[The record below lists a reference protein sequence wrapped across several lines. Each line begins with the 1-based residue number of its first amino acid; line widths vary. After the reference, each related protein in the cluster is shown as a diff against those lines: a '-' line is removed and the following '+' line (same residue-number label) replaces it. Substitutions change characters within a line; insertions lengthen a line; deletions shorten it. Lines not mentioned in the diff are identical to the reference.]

1 MTSRRS
7 FIRNMS
13 LAVSG
18 VMLGGCNLFE
28 ISPAKQ
34 NTNAVTG
41 KVKNTNP
48 IAEKAR
54 NAMLAMQ
61 RASWEQGTAIQ
72 AMIECEDHDM
82 LRLLVN
88 EALVRQRPDGRTCML
103 GSDSNVTDP
112 VAAGYG
118 ILKCHELFGDE
129 KYKQAADK
137 LYNYCKN
144 IAPRNEAGTLYHVTY
159 AKEIWSDSI
168 YMLPPFLAAYGDYDE
183 CMKQI
188 RGYRAC
194 LWNPDKKLYHHR
206 WSDNNNS
213 FIEARFWGGGNGW
226 AAASFAI
233 IYELLPDDRQTYKT
247 EIATYLTELL
257 DGLQANVRPDGLF
270 NDFVGASDSFVETN
284 LSLMAAFAIFKG
296 IKTGA
301 IDTKYLEFARKMKD
315 GALAKV
321 DEYGYVREAAGSPYF
336 NSPGTST
343 EAQAF
348 LLMMLAEEQKLAF
361 S

>member
-1 MTSRRS
+1 MISRRH
-7 FIRNMS
+7 FIRNTS
-13 LAVSG
+13 LALSG
-18 VMLGGCNLFE
+18 VMLGGCN
-28 ISPAKQ
+28 ISGNSSTKKQ
-34 NTNAVTG
+34 STNA
-41 KVKNTNP
+41 

-54 NAMLAMQ
+54 NAMLSMQ
-61 RASWEQGTAIQ
+61 RASWEQGTTVQ
-72 AMIECEDHDM
+72 SMIECADHDM

-88 EALVRQRPDGRTCML
+88 EALVRQFPDGRTCML
-103 GSDSNVTDP
+103 GSDNNVTDP

-118 ILKCHELFGDE
+118 ILKCYELFGDE
-129 KYKQAADK
+129 KYKSGADK

-144 IAPRNEAGTLYHVTY
+144 IAPRNAAGTLYHVTY

-183 CMKQI
+183 CLKQI

-206 WSDNNNS
+206 WSDDDNC

-233 IYELLPDDRQTYKT
+233 IYELLPADQQVYKT

-257 DGLQANVRPDGLF
+257 DGLQSNVRPDGLF
-270 NDFVGASDSFVETN
+270 NDFVGEQGSFVETN
-284 LSLMAAFAIFKG
+284 LSQMVAFAIFKG
-296 IKTGA
+296 VNAGA
-301 IDTKYLEFARKMKD
+301 IDAKYLEFAQKMKV

-321 DEYGYVREAAGSPYF
+321 DEFGYVQDAAGSPFF

-348 LLMMLAEEQKLAF
+348 LLMMLASEEKLAG
-361 S
+361 

>member
-1 MTSRRS
+1 MISRRH
-7 FIRNMS
+7 FISNS
-13 LAVSG
+13 GLAFSG
-18 VMLGGCNLFE
+18 VMLGSCSISSAQKQKTNL
-28 ISPAKQ
+28 
-34 NTNAVTG
+34 V
-41 KVKNTNP
+41 
-48 IAEKAR
+48 AEKVR

-72 AMIECEDHDM
+72 AMIECADFEM

-88 EALVRQRPDGRTCML
+88 EALVRQTSDGRTCML
-103 GSDSNVTDP
+103 GSNNNVTDP

-118 ILKCHELFGDE
+118 ILKCHELFGDD
-129 KYKQAADK
+129 KYKQAADR

-144 IAPRNEAGTLYHVTY
+144 IAPRNEAGTVYHVNNSR
-159 AKEIWSDSI
+159 EIWSDSI

-183 CMKQI
+183 CLKQI

-194 LWNPDKKLYHHR
+194 LWNEDQKLYSHR
-206 WSDNNNS
+206 WSDDQNG
-213 FIEARFWGGGNGW
+213 FINAKFWGGGNGW

-233 IYELLPDDRQTYKT
+233 IYELLPAEQQAYKT

-257 DGLQANVRPDGLF
+257 DGLQATVRPDGLF
-270 NDFVGASDSFVETN
+270 NDFVGESDSFVETN
-284 LSLMAAFAIFKG
+284 LSQMAAFAIFKSV
-296 IKTGA
+296 KTGA
-301 IDTKYLEFARKMKD
+301 IDPKYLEFAKKMKE

-321 DEYGYVREAAGSPYF
+321 DEFGYVQGAAGSPFF

-348 LLMMLAEEQKLAF
+348 FLMMLAIDDF
-361 S
+361 

>member
-1 MTSRRS
+1 MINRRH
-7 FIRNMS
+7 FIRNAS
-13 LAVSG
+13 LTLSG
-18 VMLGGCNLFE
+18 VMLGGCNISG
-28 ISPAKQ
+28 ISPTK
-34 NTNAVTG
+34 T
-41 KVKNTNP
+41 KNENP
-48 IAEKAR
+48 VAEKAK

-72 AMIECEDHDM
+72 AMVECADYDM

-88 EALVRQRPDGRTCML
+88 EALLRQSSDGRTCML
-103 GSDSNVTDP
+103 GSHDNVTDP

-118 ILKCHELFGDE
+118 ILKCYELFGDE

-144 IAPRNEAGTLYHVTY
+144 IAPRNEAGTLYHLNNSQQ
-159 AKEIWSDSI
+159 IWSDSI

-183 CMKQI
+183 CLKQI

-194 LWNPDKKLYHHR
+194 LWNPDKKLYSHR
-206 WSDNNNS
+206 WNDEENR

-233 IYELLPDDRQTYKT
+233 IYELLPADQQAYKT
-247 EIATYLTELL
+247 EIAGYLIELL
-257 DGLQANVRPDGLF
+257 DGLQANILSNGLF
-270 NDFVGASDSFVETN
+270 NDFVGDPNSFVETN
-284 LSLMAAFAIFKG
+284 LSLMTAFAIFKSV
-296 IKTGA
+296 KTGA
-301 IDTKYLEFARKMKD
+301 IDTKQLEFAGKMKK

-321 DEYGYVREAAGSPYF
+321 DEYGYVQGAAGSPSF

-348 LLMMLAEEQKLAF
+348 LLMMLAVEDQLVG
-361 S
+361 